1 MSRWY
6 AAVLFLAVWPTVAT
20 AQQRIA
26 ESFQITVIRDEAT
39 IRDFHGAIVAAGHD
53 CPNIKLAFTEYVK
66 ASGKLSMV
74 YCGIGRANNIAQF
87 PALLYRIFDDGG
99 PLIVIPW

>member
-1 MSRWY
+1 MPRWP
-6 AAVLFLAVWPTVAT
+6 AAVLLLAAWPAAVA
-20 AQQRIA
+20 AQQRPA
-26 ESFQITVIRDEAT
+26 DSFQVTVIRDAAT
-39 IRDFHGAIVAAGHD
+39 IRNFHGAIVAAGHD
-53 CPNIKLAFTEYVK
+53 CLSVKLAFTEYVK